1 MGHAIS
7 LGLILFALWLSLS
20 GFFKPLLLGLG
31 LVSCVFVVR
40 IALRMDVV
48 DREWY
53 PIHLLFT
60 RLLFYWPWL
69 LKEIAKANIDVTRR
83 ILDPR
88 LPISPT
94 LVRLKASQRSDI
106 GRVTYANSITV
117 TPGTVSIDLQ
127 RDEIVVHAL
136 TREAAA
142 ALEEGEMD
150 RRVRVLEDPR

>member
-1 MGHAIS
+1 LGHAIS
-7 LGLILFALWLSLS
+7 LGLILFALWLLLS
-20 GFFKPLLLGLG
+20 GFFEPLLLGLG
-31 LVSCVFVVR
+31 LVSCAFVVR

-60 RLLFYWPWL
+60 RVLFYWPWL

-127 RDEIVVHAL
+127 GDEIVVHAL

-150 RRVRVLEDPR
+150 RRVCVLEDPR

>member
-7 LGLILFALWLSLS
+7 LGLILFALWLLLS

-31 LVSCVFVVR
+31 LVSCAFVVR

-60 RLLFYWPWL
+60 RVFFYWPWL

-94 LVRLKASQRSDI
+94 LVRVKASQRSDI
-106 GRVTYANSITV
+106 GRVTYANSITL
-117 TPGTVSIDLQ
+117 TPGTVAIDLQ

-142 ALEEGEMD
+142 ALEGDEMD